1 MDAKGQTTPAAA
13 EAEPV
18 KELFPGHAA
27 ELARRERRVAATA
40 QANADPLPGPL
51 ADVFGH
57 VPQTIAGLTVRP
69 LVHYDFVLLKKLG
82 SPLLDQLSK
91 VGSGDEGKS
100 ETPFTDEQGY
110 EMIYQFTRP
119 AKLAAAVLAR
129 GREVFAQAAL
139 EEIGMSLGPVDVAA
153 LVVAV
158 QREFVRAFSTAVKY
172 GSPAPDV
179 ESGTVFS
186 VPPAEAPATASAGGS
201 IISAGSRAPSQASR
215 GTSSCGS

>member
-1 MDAKGQTTPAAA
+1 MEYQGQTTPAAA
-13 EAEPV
+13 EAEPA
-18 KELFPGHAA
+18 KELYPGQSA
-27 ELARRERRVAATA
+27 ELARRDRRVAATA

-51 ADVFGH
+51 ADAFAH

-69 LVHYDFVLLKKLG
+69 LVHYDFVLLKRLG
-82 SPLLDQLSK
+82 SPLLEQLSK
-91 VGSGDEGKS
+91 VGSGDQVKS

-119 AKLAAAVLAR
+119 AKLAAVVLAR

-139 EEIGMSLGPVDVAA
+139 EEIGMALGPVDVAA

-158 QREFVRAFSTAVKY
+158 QREFIRAFSTAVKY
-172 GSPAPDV
+172 GSPAPAA
-179 ESGTVFS
+179 EAGTVFS
-186 VPPAEAPATASAGGS
+186 VPPAEAPTTASAGGS
-201 IISAGSRAPSQASR
+201 TICAGSQAASQPSR